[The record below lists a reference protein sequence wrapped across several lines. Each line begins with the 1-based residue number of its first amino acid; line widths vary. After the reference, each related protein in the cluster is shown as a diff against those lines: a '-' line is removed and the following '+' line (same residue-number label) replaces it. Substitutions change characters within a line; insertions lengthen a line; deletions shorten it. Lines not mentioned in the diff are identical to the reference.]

1 MRVGI
6 GYDVH
11 RLVEGRDLFL
21 GGVKIPFSRGLLGH
35 SDGDVLIHAICDA
48 ILGAMPASG
57 DIGVHF
63 PDTDKTTEGIRSTEI
78 LSHVGRLAVERGFRI
93 VNIDAVVVTEE
104 PKISPHRERMKETIA
119 LLLGLDREAVG
130 IKGKTTEGLGF
141 TGRREGIEA
150 HAVALLE
157 EGAAWSK

>member
-21 GGVKIPFSRGLLGH
+21 GGVLIPHHKGLLGH
-35 SDGDVLIHAICDA
+35 SDGDVLIHAVSDA
-48 ILGAMPASG
+48 ILGAISEG
-57 DIGVHF
+57 DIGAHF
-63 PDTDKTTEGIRSTEI
+63 PDTDEATEGIRSTKI
-78 LSHVGRLAVERGFRI
+78 LAEVGRLVRAKGFRI
-93 VNIDAVVVTEE
+93 VNIDAVVVAEE
-104 PKISPHRERMKETIA
+104 PKISSHRERMKEAIA
-119 LLLGLDREAVG
+119 GVLGIDKDAVG

-141 TGRREGIEA
+141 SGRREGIEA

-157 EGAAWSK
+157 RIEV

>member
-21 GGVKIPFSRGLLGH
+21 GGVSIPFEKGLLGH
-35 SDGDVLIHAICDA
+35 SDGDVLIHAISDA
-48 ILGAMPASG
+48 ILGAMSEG
-57 DIGVHF
+57 DIGTHF
-63 PDTDKTTEGIRSTEI
+63 PDTDESTAGIRSTGI
-78 LSHVGRLAVERGFRI
+78 LSYVGGLAAKKGFRI
-93 VNIDAVVVTEE
+93 INIDAVVVAEK
-104 PKISPHRERMKETIA
+104 PKISLHREEMKETMA
-119 LLLGLDREAVG
+119 RLLNVDGSAIG

-157 EGAAWSK
+157 EMEK